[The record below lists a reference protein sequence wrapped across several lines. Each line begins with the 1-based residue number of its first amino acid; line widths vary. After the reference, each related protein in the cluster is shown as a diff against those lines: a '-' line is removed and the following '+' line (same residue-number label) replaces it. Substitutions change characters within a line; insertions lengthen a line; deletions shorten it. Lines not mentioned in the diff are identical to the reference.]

1 MMEIGPVAVHPE
13 FQGQGYG
20 SKLMDTV
27 ENRSNAEKCTVGVV
41 SCREDVIPFFIKRG
55 YKVGTIYFLIISVC
69 LLIELAGFFFGGKLK
84 NAIFAKNR
92 EHSLYAQNGILFIGN
107 MHHSHLL

>member
-1 MMEIGPVAVHPE
+1 MLQILGCVRAVAHNGMMEIGPVAVHPD

-41 SCREDVIPFFIKRG
+41 SCRTDVIPFFLKRG
-55 YKVGTIYFLIISVC
+55 YKVNCAVQTIRIVLDIQPGNTTCFSVN
-69 LLIELAGFFFGGKLK
+69 EGHAWE
-84 NAIFAKNR
+84 AKK
-92 EHSLYAQNGILFIGN
+92 Q
-107 MHHSHLL
+107 